1 MEDEQNM
8 ENEIMNEAEQ
18 DFELPKKRRKKK
30 GKKGIIIVIVVI
42 VLVLV
47 SLIGSAIKNISAGV
61 QEQMEAMAGGE
72 DDIYIVER
80 QDVQQEI
87 ATSGTVVGVETD
99 AYTSPVTAKVEDIFV
114 EVGQSVQKGDV
125 LLSYDTSELGDNLEK
140 VKLQAQSERAAG
152 NEGFEQAAEAAS
164 KASEAKKNAKSIKSD
179 TKDVK
184 ENIEKTTDKVDSYSE
199 KIAELEAAV
208 AKDEQAA
215 EMAKAE
221 KKEAEKAAKEI
232 YYNEEGE
239 VIPTPA
245 KVTQALTDAEN
256 ELAAANSRLAADKA
270 ELQKYKDLYK
280 AANKK
285 LGKQNE
291 KLQDLQADLAEQ
303 EGIVS
308 ANKDVKVSE
317 STKAQVSAANEL
329 SNMNINSAED
339 SYHSA
344 EAGITADKNGIIASI
359 EIYKGALASEAQTLL
374 TIIDGDRIGV
384 EFAIAKD
391 DIGSVTPGQKARV
404 VISGNEYEGTVDFIS
419 RVASTDM
426 QASSSQTGGSVKGRI
441 LLNEPDENVYIGIS
455 AKAYIFIG
463 KSENALAIPYEALC
477 SDVDGDYVYIVNAE
491 GLLERRE
498 VKLGIYSD
506 EYYEVLEGIAEED
519 KVVRNVTS
527 DMKPGD
533 VYMGSGTGN
542 GDVPVME
549 IGG

>member
-18 DFELPKKRRKKK
+18 DFELPKKPKKK
-30 GKKGIIIVIVVI
+30 KAKTIIIIVVI
-42 VLVLV
+42 VAAVLVLAF
-47 SLIGSAIKNISAGV
+47 LIGSAINKFSTSM
-61 QEQMEAMAGGE
+61 QEQMDAMMGGGE
-72 DDIYIVER
+72 DLYTVER

-87 ATSGTVVGVETD
+87 TTSGTVVGVETD

-114 EVGQSVQKGDV
+114 EVGQSVKKGDV

-164 KASEAKKNAKSIKSD
+164 KAQKAKENAKSIKSD

-184 ENIEKTTDKVDSYSE
+184 KDIEKTSDKVDSYSE

-208 AKDEQAA
+208 AKDEQAV
-215 EMAKAE
+215 EVAKAE
-221 KKEAEKAAKEI
+221 QKEAEKAAKDT
-232 YYNEEGE
+232 YYNEDGE

-245 KVTQALTDAEN
+245 KVTQALTDANN
-256 ELAAANSRLAADKA
+256 ELAAANSKLAADKA

-280 AANKK
+280 SANKK

-291 KLQDLQADLAEQ
+291 KLQNLQSDLAEQ

-344 EAGITADKNGIIASI
+344 EAGITAEKNGIIASV
-359 EIYKGALASEAQTLL
+359 EIYKGALANETQTLL
-374 TIIDGDRIGV
+374 TIIDGDQIGV

-391 DIGSVTPGQKARV
+391 DIGSVSLGQKARV

-419 RVASTDM
+419 RVASNDM
-426 QASSSQTGGSVKGRI
+426 QTSGNQTGGSIKGRI

-463 KSENALAIPYEALC
+463 KSENALTIPYEALC
-477 SDVDGDYVYIVNAE
+477 SDIDGDYVYIVNDE
-491 GLLERRE
+491 GLIERRD

-506 EYYEVLEGIAEED
+506 EYYEVLEGITEED
-519 KVVRNVTS
+519 KVIRNVTS

-533 VYMGSGTGN
+533 TYMGSNAAMTGMP
-542 GDVPVME
+542 GME
-549 IGG
+549 